1 MKYLVLGAGP
11 AGLTFVNRLKQL
23 NEDSF
28 MVLEKESVAGGL
40 CRSIMVDGTPLDIG
54 GGHFLDTRSETAN
67 QFIYQFMPYEEWN
80 HYDRNSQIQIS
91 EYKVNSPIESNIWQF
106 PIEKQIEYLKD
117 IAAAGCNLGYPMPD
131 KFVDWIG
138 WKLGKKIAEDY
149 MIPYNMKMYGQDLNA
164 LGTYWLDKL
173 PNVNFEDT
181 LRSCLM
187 RKAYGKQPGHHKFL
201 YPHSSGYG
209 EVWLRMAENVKGHI
223 EYSTEVSALNLNGH
237 YVITKNG
244 RSYSADIIVNTIPW
258 SAFQSISG
266 GPEHILEKIKRLR
279 HTSVE
284 VRYFSEN
291 INTDA
296 HWIYYPDMGLPYHR
310 ILVRSNFCSNSRGYW
325 TETRKERIKKSVSP
339 SLFSYLN
346 EYAYPLNTLDKP
358 VIMRQL
364 LRCMEEKSVYG
375 LGRWGEHQHYNS
387 DVVVEKAIAMADSFA
402 NI

>member
-138 WKLGKKIAEDY
+138 WKLGKK
-149 MIPYNMKMYGQDLNA
+149 
-164 LGTYWLDKL
+164 
-173 PNVNFEDT
+173 
-181 LRSCLM
+181 
-187 RKAYGKQPGHHKFL
+187 
-201 YPHSSGYG
+201 
-209 EVWLRMAENVKGHI
+209 
-223 EYSTEVSALNLNGH
+223 
-237 YVITKNG
+237 
-244 RSYSADIIVNTIPW
+244 
-258 SAFQSISG
+258 
-266 GPEHILEKIKRLR
+266 
-279 HTSVE
+279 
-284 VRYFSEN
+284 
-291 INTDA
+291 
-296 HWIYYPDMGLPYHR
+296 
-310 ILVRSNFCSNSRGYW
+310 
-325 TETRKERIKKSVSP
+325 
-339 SLFSYLN
+339 
-346 EYAYPLNTLDKP
+346 
-358 VIMRQL
+358 
-364 LRCMEEKSVYG
+364 
-375 LGRWGEHQHYNS
+375 
-387 DVVVEKAIAMADSFA
+387 
-402 NI
+402 